1 MRRRSPLVFAV
12 LMAVA
17 LGALLAQPACARQD
31 AVRQDAF
38 AAYRS
43 GEYDGAVRGLR
54 ALAEAPG
61 ADLRTHR
68 TLVAALLEVGRYE
81 EAERAARDA
90 AARPTLADEM
100 ANLLG
105 EALLA
110 TGKRAD
116 AEQAFR
122 RSVEARA
129 SDANTARLH
138 LAELQWDRGERAAA
152 LDAFDAFIDIYNQ
165 AGQLSPRDL
174 LAVGDAVARLG
185 VRDPQLFH
193 DAVKAYEEALKADT
207 GIIDGRPI
215 EFEARIR
222 LGNLFLEKYQSPEA
236 QSLFREVLAVN
247 ANHPRGLLGMAMA
260 KNFDGSNESIEF
272 ITKSLEINA
281 NAIPARVFHARLLI
295 ELDRYEEAEAEIA
308 KALAIDANSLDALAA
323 KAAAAFLQ
331 ADETAFA
338 AIEQQV
344 LAIDPMHAELYNDV
358 AELAVRQRQ
367 YRRAVTLASKAVTLD
382 SASWIGHGILGV
394 NQLRNGQVDAARA
407 SLEISFAGDPYN
419 PWIKNTLDLLDTF
432 DQYEIVTTDRFE
444 FMLHKDEAA
453 LLDPYITAL
462 ASEAFDSLS
471 RRYEWRPDERI
482 RIEVYPRHAD
492 FSVRTVG
499 LAGLGALG
507 VAFGNI
513 LAMDSP
519 SARERG
525 TFNWGTTLWH
535 EMAHTFTLGVTDHR
549 IPRWL
554 TEGLS
559 VAEERRARP
568 GWGDD
573 VLVDFL
579 AAYEHDETLPV
590 SRLNEG
596 FVRPR
601 FPAQV
606 GLSYF
611 QASLVVEYVERKH
624 GFQAIRDMLRGY
636 RDGRSEADIFE
647 DVLDRDIERFDADFD
662 AWVRE
667 TYASQL
673 EGIDVPDRE
682 ARAAGGRGDNAARAV
697 EPPPGDFFAQL
708 QRGHALV
715 EQGKDAEA
723 VPYFERAR
731 TLVPEYV
738 ASGNPYSAL
747 AVIHQ
752 KAGRNREAADA
763 LIMLTARNENA
774 YEENVQLA
782 SLLDGLGDAS
792 GSAAALERAIWI
804 SPYGGALH
812 EKLAELYG
820 AAGNRQGVVRA
831 RAASV
836 ALDPVDR
843 AEALYQ
849 LALAQLEAG
858 DRAAARRTVLRA
870 LEIAPNFERAQE
882 LLLRVRSG
890 GGHDGPETA

>member
-1 MRRRSPLVFAV
+1 MIAHRSPQLVAV
-12 LMAVA
+12 FTAA
-17 LGALLAQPACARQD
+17 TLGGLLAQPACARQD
-31 AVRQDAF
+31 APRQDAF

-43 GEYDGAVRGLR
+43 GAYEAAISGLRGL
-54 ALAEAPG
+54 AERPD

-68 TLVAALLEVGRYE
+68 TLVAALLEVGRHAD
-81 EAERAARDA
+81 AERAARAA
-90 AARPTLADEM
+90 AARPALGNEM

-110 TGKRAD
+110 NGKRTE
-116 AEQAFR
+116 AEEAFR
-122 RSVEARA
+122 RSIEARA

-138 LAELQWDRGERAAA
+138 LAELQWNRGERSAA

-165 AGQLSPRDL
+165 AEQLTGRDL
-174 LAVGDAVARLG
+174 LAVGDAVASLG

-193 DAVKAYEEALKADT
+193 DAVKAYEEALRADN
-207 GIIDGRPI
+207 GSIDGRPI
-215 EFEARIR
+215 DVEARLR
-222 LGNLFLEKYQSPEA
+222 LGFLFLGKYQSTEA
-236 QSLFREVLAVN
+236 QSLFREVLATN
-247 ANHPRGLLGMAMA
+247 ENHPRALLGMAMA
-260 KNFDGSNESIEF
+260 RNFDGSNESVEF
-272 ITKSLEINA
+272 ITKSLEINP
-281 NAIPARVFHARLLI
+281 NYVPARVFHAKLLM
-295 ELDRYEEAEAEIA
+295 ELDQYAEAEAEIA
-308 KALAIDANSLDALAA
+308 KALAIDANSLEALAA
-323 KAAAAFLQ
+323 KAAASFLQ
-331 ADETAFA
+331 ADEAGFA
-338 AIEQQV
+338 AVEQQV
-344 LAIDPMHAELYNDV
+344 LSIDPMHAELYNDV
-358 AELAVRQRQ
+358 AELAVRQRL
-367 YRRAVTLASKAVTLD
+367 YRRAVTLASKAVALD
-382 SASWIGHGILGV
+382 STSWVGYGILGV
-394 NQLRNGQVDAARA
+394 NQLRNGNVDQARA

-432 DQYEIVTTDRFE
+432 DEYEMVTTDKVE
-444 FMLHKDEAA
+444 FMLHRDEAA
-453 LLDPYITAL
+453 LLEPYITAL
-462 ASEAFDSLS
+462 ATEAIDSLS
-471 RRYEWRPDERI
+471 KRYGWQPDGRI

-513 LAMDSP
+513 LSMDSP
-519 SARERG
+519 AAREIG

-535 EMAHTFTLGVTDHR
+535 ELAHTFTLGVTDHR
-549 IPRWL
+549 VPRWL

-601 FPAQV
+601 FPQQV

-611 QASLVVEYVERKH
+611 QASLVVEYIEQKH
-624 GFQAIRDMLRGY
+624 GFQAIRDILRGY
-636 RDGRSEADIFE
+636 RDGKAEDTIFREALGANLEQF
-647 DVLDRDIERFDADFD
+647 DRAFDD
-662 AWVRE
+662 WLKQ
-667 TYASQL
+667 TYEARL
-673 EGIDVPDRE
+673 ATIDVPDRE
-682 ARAAGGRGDNAARAV
+682 ARASGERAGQSTRAV
-697 EPPPGDFFAQL
+697 EPPAGDFFAQL
-708 QRGHALV
+708 SRGHSLV
-715 EQGKDAEA
+715 EEGKEAEA

-738 ASGNPYSAL
+738 TSGNPYNAL
-747 AVIHQ
+747 ATIHE

-763 LIMLTARNENA
+763 LIALTSRNENA
-774 YEENVQLA
+774 YEANMKLA
-782 SLLDGLGDAS
+782 SLLDSLGDAA
-792 GSAAALERAIWI
+792 GSAAALERAVWI
-804 SPYGGALH
+804 SPYEPSLH

-820 AAGNRQGVVRA
+820 TTGDRQGVVRA
-831 RAASV
+831 RMALV

-858 DRAAARRTVLRA
+858 DSAAARRTVLRA

-890 GGHDGPETA
+890 RGEQEPA